1 MTRRWYE
8 RTYPRRW
15 YHKLWPWCKIISL
28 IDVIRDMTDK
38 DLEEIKRPLAQYW
51 EKEWM
56 KVHKEVCI
64 LHAALR
70 RKNVVI
76 NGMRKKVMRSRK
88 EEV

>member
-1 MTRRWYE
+1 MTRRLYE
-8 RTYPRRW
+8 LAYPRRW

-28 IDVIRDMTDK
+28 IDIIRDMTDK
-38 DLEEIKRPLAQYW
+38 DLLAQYW